1 MKFETFRCTQEP
13 YGGHISTIRSFFLN
27 WKKNHFCNFFEAP
40 QPFLVRIFLQ
50 SAQKLKYSA
59 PKWIFQKNQS
69 NKSKIRN
76 QQVSRMALAHSE
88 LRALVRSMKIERQ
101 VRFWRCLIFAYFWS
115 LRNACKAVSLKNVF
129 LGWESRFSKIA
140 SNHFRMTR
148 SNEKWSLRPPDAPKN
163 LTVVI
168 YRL

>member
-1 MKFETFRCTQEP
+1 MKFEAPRCTQEP
-13 YGGHISTIRSFFLN
+13 YGGHIWTIGSFFKN
-27 WKKNHFCNFFEAP
+27 WKKIIFFNFFEAP
-40 QPFLVRIFLQ
+40 QQFLVRIFLQ

-101 VRFWRCLIFAYFWS
+101 VRFWRCPIFAYFWS
-115 LRNACKAVSLKNVF
+115 LRNACKAVFFEKCVFRVGKSFFKNCFKSLQN
-129 LGWESRFSKIA
+129 
-140 SNHFRMTR
+140 
-148 SNEKWSLRPPDAPKN
+148 D
-163 LTVVI
+163 
-168 YRL
+168 